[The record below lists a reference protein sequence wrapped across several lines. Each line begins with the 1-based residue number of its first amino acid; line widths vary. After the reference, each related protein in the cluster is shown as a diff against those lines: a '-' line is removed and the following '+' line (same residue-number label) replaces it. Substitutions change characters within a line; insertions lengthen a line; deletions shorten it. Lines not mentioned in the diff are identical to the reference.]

1 MDANSTAGS
10 VTRWL
15 GDLKAGDL
23 AATQPLFN
31 RYFTKLI
38 GLVRARLCSS
48 RASRAMND
56 EEDVA
61 LSAIGSVVEGI
72 GLGRFPRLDDRD
84 DLWRILVA
92 VARRKVVDELRRQ
105 RRIKNGGGKLVCEA
119 DVVSPDGDEL
129 RGLDDL
135 DPTALLYH
143 TILEEPTPEL
153 AAIMTEEYTRGL
165 ERLNDPL
172 DRKISELKLAGH
184 SNGEIAKLLDC
195 SLRTVTL
202 RLERIR
208 KRWQSLE
215 DK

>member
-72 GLGRFPRLDDRD
+72 GQGRFPRLDDRD

-105 RRIKNGGGKLVCEA
+105 RRVKNGGGKLVCEA
-119 DVVSPDGDEL
+119 DLVSPEDDEL

-153 AAIMTEEYTRGL
+153 AAIMAEEYARHL
-165 ERLNDPL
+165 DRLKDPL
-172 DRKISELKLAGH
+172 DRKVTELKLAGYG
-184 SNGEIAKLLDC
+184 NAEIAKQLKY
-195 SLRTVTL
+195 SLRTITL

-208 KRWQSLE
+208 KTWQTLE
-215 DK
+215 AS